1 MTLGIDV
8 ACRAAHQASLAD
20 EAGRLAWSGRKF
32 RTDVADLERLWEL
45 IPAGAAVTV
54 VMESTRN
61 AWVPLAAWFRRHGAT
76 VIMVP
81 PEQSA
86 DLRDYYSKHTKSDHL
101 DSRIL
106 ARLPLLHPEGLRPA
120 EGLGPA
126 NALRR
131 ATKLRASL
139 VKRRTVIVAR
149 LDSYLELLGP
159 QWHAAF
165 GGKLAL
171 YTPLRFL
178 AAGYADPYVLRRL
191 GKTRLTRFIWRY
203 SHGAWAGEHACALLA
218 AADQTLQ
225 LWDGELSYPDLA
237 EDIATEARLALA
249 LCTEIR
255 DLDVKLASLLHQ
267 ADPAAIMTS
276 VPGVG
281 IIHGAQILARL
292 GDPARFQSLAGAR
305 SFTGLVPSLTASG
318 TSGHHGPPTK
328 SGDAPLREALFMAAN
343 AARRTDPPSPR
354 ATTASWCTRASTT
367 TLPCATCPRSCSTA
381 SSPAGAPKPPTRSAT
396 STAPRSPPAKPAP
409 SSRSTTASPSSCA
422 PSAAPATP
430 RKGRAGDTR
439 SRQALRHRPAPPNA
453 TTASPKALTPLKNS
467 TASSS
472 PGGSPGRGRR
482 RCCSSGSA
490 ARTASPPG

>member
-32 RTDVADLERLWEL
+32 RTAVADLERLWES
-45 IPAGAAVTV
+45 IPQDAAVTV
-54 VMESTRN
+54 VMEPTRN

-81 PEQSA
+81 PGQSA
-86 DLRDYYSKHTKSDHL
+86 DLRDYYSKHTKSGRL

-106 ARLPLLHPEGLRPA
+106 ARLPLLHPDGLRPA
-120 EGLGPA
+120 QGLGPA
-126 NALRR
+126 DAMRR
-131 ATKLRASL
+131 ATRLRASL
-139 VKRRTVIVAR
+139 VKRRNTIVAR

-165 GGKLAL
+165 GGKLGL

-203 SHGAWAGEHACALLA
+203 SHGAWAGEHASALLA
-218 AADQTLQ
+218 AAAETLQ

-237 EDIATEARLALA
+237 EDIAAEARLALA

-276 VPGVG
+276 VPGAG

-328 SGDAPLREALFMAAN
+328 AGDAPLREALFMAAN
-343 AARRTDPPSPR
+343 AARRTDPTLAARYHRLMVTCGKHHNSALCHLSTILLNRIIACWR
-354 ATTASWCTRASTT
+354 AQTPYQIRDLDGTPLTTSQAHAIITEHYRVSEQLRSQRRTSHTRK
-367 TLPCATCPRSCSTA
+367 
-381 SSPAGAPKPPTRSAT
+381 GT
-396 STAPRSPPAKPAP
+396 SR
-409 SSRSTTASPSSCA
+409 RHQESPSA
-422 PSAAPATP
+422 PTPARP
-430 RKGRAGDTR
+430 RPTLRQPAQTLDT
-439 SRQALRHRPAPPNA
+439 A
-453 TTASPKALTPLKNS
+453 
-467 TASSS
+467 
-472 PGGSPGRGRR
+472 
-482 RCCSSGSA
+482 
-490 ARTASPPG
+490 

>member
-1 MTLGIDV
+1 MDQMTLGIDV

-20 EAGRLAWSGRKF
+20 AAGRFAWSGRRF
-32 RTDVADLERLWEL
+32 RTTAADLQRLWET
-45 IPAGAAVTV
+45 IPEGVALTV
-54 VMESTRN
+54 VMEPTRN
-61 AWVPLAAWFRRHGAT
+61 AWVPLAAWFRPHGAA

-86 DLRDYYSKHTKSDHL
+86 DLRDYYSKHAKSDHL
-101 DSRIL
+101 DSRML
-106 ARLPLLHPEGLRPA
+106 ARLPLLRPDGLRPA

-165 GGKLAL
+165 GGDLAL

-178 AAGYADPYVLRRL
+178 AAGYTDPHALRRL

-203 SHGAWAGEHACALLA
+203 SHGAWADEHATRLLA
-218 AADQTLQ
+218 AATETLQ

-237 EDIATEARLALA
+237 EDIATEARLAPA

-255 DLDVKLASLLHQ
+255 DLDTKLASLLHQ

-281 IIHGAQILARL
+281 LINGAQILARL

-343 AARRTDPPSPR
+343 AARRIDPTLAARYHRLMVHQGKHHNSALCHISTALLTRIIACWRAGTPYVIKDTDGRPI
-354 ATTASWCTRASTT
+354 TTAEGRAIISERYRISDELRAQRRTSHTKTGTSRQHQESPGAPTPARPRT
-367 TLPCATCPRSCSTA
+367 TLR
-381 SSPAGAPKPPTRSAT
+381 
-396 STAPRSPPAKPAP
+396 PPAQ
-409 SSRSTTASPSSCA
+409 TLDTA
-422 PSAAPATP
+422 
-430 RKGRAGDTR
+430 
-439 SRQALRHRPAPPNA
+439 
-453 TTASPKALTPLKNS
+453 
-467 TASSS
+467 
-472 PGGSPGRGRR
+472 
-482 RCCSSGSA
+482 
-490 ARTASPPG
+490 

>member
-8 ACRAAHQASLAD
+8 ACRAAHQGSLAD
-20 EAGRLAWSGRKF
+20 EAGRFAWSGRRF
-32 RTDVADLERLWEL
+32 RTAAADLQRLWES
-45 IPAGAAVTV
+45 IPQGAAVTV
-54 VMESTRN
+54 VMEPTRN
-61 AWVPLAAWFRRHGAT
+61 AWVPLAAWFRRHGAA
-76 VIMVP
+76 VILIP

-86 DLRDYYSKHTKSDHL
+86 DLRDYYSKHAKSDRL
-101 DSRIL
+101 DSRML

-126 NALRR
+126 DTLRR

-139 VKRRTVIVAR
+139 VKRRNVIVAR

-165 GGKLAL
+165 GGKLTR

-178 AAGYADPYVLRRL
+178 ATGYADPHALRRL

-203 SHGAWAGEHACALLA
+203 SHGAWGDQHATRLLA
-218 AADQTLQ
+218 AAAETLQ

-237 EDIATEARLALA
+237 EDIAAEARLALA

-267 ADPAAIMTS
+267 VDPAAIMTS

-292 GDPARFQSLAGAR
+292 GNPARFQSLAGAR
-305 SFTGLVPSLTASG
+305 SFTGLVPSLAASG

-343 AARRTDPPSPR
+343 AARRTDPTLAARYYRLMVHQGKHHNSALCHLSTILLNRIIACWRAGTPYQIRDTDGSPL
-354 ATTASWCTRASTT
+354 TTAQGRAIIAERYHISDELRAQRRTSHTQKGTSRRHKESPSAPTPARPRT
-367 TLPCATCPRSCSTA
+367 TLR
-381 SSPAGAPKPPTRSAT
+381 
-396 STAPRSPPAKPAP
+396 PPAE
-409 SSRSTTASPSSCA
+409 TLDTA
-422 PSAAPATP
+422 
-430 RKGRAGDTR
+430 
-439 SRQALRHRPAPPNA
+439 
-453 TTASPKALTPLKNS
+453 
-467 TASSS
+467 
-472 PGGSPGRGRR
+472 
-482 RCCSSGSA
+482 
-490 ARTASPPG
+490 